1 MKKLGQIFLAAMAVA
16 PSAGAAADSCDVEQA
31 LLALETDVVGS
42 LTQEQRSDARQILN
56 NLCGTIMIEE
66 STVQAS
72 AADNASDKASDTE
85 EDNKALFG
93 IEFRRADEDS
103 KGHDRLKKR

>member
-16 PSAGAAADSCDVEQA
+16 LSAGAAADSCDVEQA
-31 LLALETDVVGS
+31 LLALEADVVGS
-42 LTQEQRSDARQILN
+42 LTQEQRSDARHILN

-72 AADNASDKASDTE
+72 AANKASDSE
-85 EDNKALFG
+85 DDNKGLFG

-103 KGHDRLKKR
+103 KAHDRLKKR